1 MKTLTFYFN
10 KEEDT
15 MINQYPYNLFNQEAL
30 AEYNRFCKELKDIQ
44 QNAKITRMV
53 NSVRELIETSREVE
67 PEYQEKAFW
76 ACMAELVRQSKIE
89 NQRMNHW

>member
-1 MKTLTFYFN
+1 
-10 KEEDT
+10 

-30 AEYNRFCKELKDIQ
+30 AEYNRRYLEIKDRK
-44 QNAKITRMV
+44 QNGKISKMV
-53 NSVRELIETSREVE
+53 NSVKELIETSREVE

-89 NQRMNHW
+89 NQRMNHC

>member
-1 MKTLTFYFN
+1 
-10 KEEDT
+10 

-30 AEYNRFCKELKDIQ
+30 AEYNRRYQEIKDRQ
-44 QNAKITRMV
+44 QNGKISKMV
-53 NSVRELIETSREVE
+53 NSVKELIETSREVK

>member
-1 MKTLTFYFN
+1 
-10 KEEDT
+10 

-30 AEYNRFCKELKDIQ
+30 AEYNRRYQEIKDRQ
-44 QNAKITRMV
+44 QNGKISKMV
-53 NSVRELIETSREVE
+53 NSVKELIETSREVE

>member
-1 MKTLTFYFN
+1 
-10 KEEDT
+10 

-30 AEYNRFCKELKDIQ
+30 AEYNRRYQEIKDRQ
-44 QNAKITRMV
+44 QNGEISKMV
-53 NSVRELIETSREVE
+53 NSVKELIETSREVE

>member
-1 MKTLTFYFN
+1 
-10 KEEDT
+10 

-30 AEYNRFCKELKDIQ
+30 AEYNRRYQEIKDRQ
-44 QNAKITRMV
+44 QNGKISKMV
-53 NSVRELIETSREVE
+53 NSVKELIETSRDVE

-76 ACMAELVRQSKIE
+76 AYMAELVRQSKIE